1 MKGVFV
7 VTEISEGRIM
17 VSPYQENIFS
27 SGKSVLSRIEVMNPK
42 HFNVEKGTKVSIGFS
57 KGLENVQGI
66 CSLVFP
72 VLCCALGLFLY
83 PKAVSAFGME
93 YSEIARFIFGGSYV
107 SVCICSRN
115 KTYALLL
122 HGYYTANYGA
132 LLIFARIFKLY
143 FFTVIVS
150 GGT

>member
-93 YSEIARFIFGGSYV
+93 YSEIARFVFGTVMFLCAFAVVIKITRCSY
-107 SVCICSRN
+107 
-115 KTYALLL
+115 
-122 HGYYTANYGA
+122 
-132 LLIFARIFKLY
+132 
-143 FFTVIVS
+143 TVITPRIT
-150 GGT
+150 GLC

>member
-42 HFNVEKGTKVSIGFS
+42 HFNVEKGTKV
-57 KGLENVQGI
+57 QGI

-72 VLCCALGLFLY
+72 VLCCALGLFLF

-93 YSEIARFIFGGSYV
+93 YSEIARFVFGAVMFLCAFAVVIKLTRCSY
-107 SVCICSRN
+107 
-115 KTYALLL
+115 
-122 HGYYTANYGA
+122 
-132 LLIFARIFKLY
+132 
-143 FFTVIVS
+143 TVITPRIT
-150 GGT
+150 GLC

>member
-42 HFNVEKGTKVSIGFS
+42 RFNIEEGTKVSIGFS

-93 YSEIARFIFGGSYV
+93 YSEIARFVFGAVMFLCVFAVVIKLTRCSY
-107 SVCICSRN
+107 
-115 KTYALLL
+115 
-122 HGYYTANYGA
+122 
-132 LLIFARIFKLY
+132 
-143 FFTVIVS
+143 TVITPRIT
-150 GGT
+150 GLC

>member
-17 VSPYQENIFS
+17 VSPYQEGGFS
-27 SGKSVLSRIEVMNPK
+27 TGKTVLSRIEVMNPK

-83 PKAVSAFGME
+83 PKTVSAFGME
-93 YSEIARFIFGGSYV
+93 YSEIARFVFGTVMFLCAFAVVIKLTRCSY
-107 SVCICSRN
+107 
-115 KTYALLL
+115 
-122 HGYYTANYGA
+122 
-132 LLIFARIFKLY
+132 
-143 FFTVIVS
+143 TVITPRIT
-150 GGT
+150 GLC